1 MSLFLRQLEQARARL
16 MVVVPLSFPAAGALS
31 LAGGKFETNRN
42 ELKASRDVRMID
54 IKPHIRLIGTSH
66 VFQK

>member
-1 MSLFLRQLEQARARL
+1 

-66 VFQK
+66 VFHK